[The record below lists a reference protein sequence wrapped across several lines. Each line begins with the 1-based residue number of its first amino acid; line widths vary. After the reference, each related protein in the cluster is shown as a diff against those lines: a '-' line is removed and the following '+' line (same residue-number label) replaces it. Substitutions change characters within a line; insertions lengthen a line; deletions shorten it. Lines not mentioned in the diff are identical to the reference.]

1 MRTLNLDILAH
12 VDAGKT
18 SLTERLLFDAGVID
32 KLGSVDT
39 GNTQTDTLELERQR
53 GITIRAAV
61 VSFTIGDRIVNLIDT
76 PGHPDFIA
84 EVERVLG
91 LLDAAV
97 VVVSAVEGVQAQTRV
112 LVRALRRLGVP
123 FVFFVNK
130 VDRLGAQYEDVLKA
144 LASQLL
150 VRPIAMSSVI
160 DAGSGLARVEALAHG
175 CEPLFTPLC
184 EALAENDEALL
195 DDYVLAPDRLT
206 ADRLGRCLIDQVAS
220 GLVHPV
226 FAGVATTGVGV
237 PALTSAIATILPG
250 RRLDPDGP
258 IAGTIFKIER
268 GWGGEKLAYMYLT
281 SGTVRLRQYLDLPK
295 GLDRVTAIE
304 VFEAGRVHGAASFR
318 AGQIARISGL
328 AGARIGDAVGG
339 DPLSDGRA
347 YFAPPTLETR
357 VFGQR
362 PSEKAALWLALNQ
375 MAEQDPLI
383 NLRRNEETDEVFVS
397 LYGEVQKEVIQSTLL
412 TDFGLDASF
421 EESTIILVERPVGIG
436 TGLQILF
443 KEPNPFLATVG
454 LRVEPRPAGA
464 GNSFALEV
472 DVGQMPASFY
482 RAVEETVF
490 ETLKQGVFGWQV
502 IDCHVAMTAAR
513 HSSPASTAA
522 DFRQLTPWVLADA
535 LSAAQTVLCE
545 PIDRFHLEAPAESL
559 SGLLTLLAKSA
570 ATMTDSVIVDG
581 MARLEGTMASAMIQS
596 VQQQL
601 PGLTSGAGTMET
613 GFDHYAPMAG
623 PPRVRRRSGPDPF
636 NRVEYLL
643 SLHRHLEGMS

>member
-1 MRTLNLDILAH
+1 MRTLNLGILAH

-150 VRPIAMSSVI
+150 VRPIAMSSVV
-160 DAGSGLARVEALAHG
+160 DAGSRLARVEALAPG

-195 DDYVLAPDRLT
+195 ADYVLTPDRLT
-206 ADRLGRCLIDQVAS
+206 VDRLGRCLSDQVAG

-226 FAGVATTGVGV
+226 FAGAATIGVGV

-258 IAGTIFKIER
+258 IAGNIFKIER

-281 SGTVRLRQYLDLPK
+281 SGTVRLRQHLDLPR
-295 GLDRVTAIE
+295 GPERVTAVE

-318 AGQIARISGL
+318 AGQIARVSGL
-328 AGARIGDAVGG
+328 AGARIGDVVGG
-339 DPLSDGRA
+339 DLLAAGRPQ
-347 YFAPPTLETR
+347 FAPPSLETR
-357 VFGQR
+357 VLARR
-362 PSEKAALWLALNQ
+362 PSDKAALWLALNR
-375 MAEQDPLI
+375 MGEQDPLI
-383 NLRRNEETDEVFVS
+383 NLRRNDDADEIFVS
-397 LYGEVQKEVIQSTLL
+397 LYGEVQKEVVQSTLL
-412 TDFGLDASF
+412 TDFGLEAGF
-421 EESTIILVERPVGIG
+421 EESTVILVERLVGTG
-436 TGLQILF
+436 EGLQILF

-454 LRVEPRPAGA
+454 LRVEPRPEGA
-464 GNSFALEV
+464 GNSFALDV

-559 SGLLTLLAKSA
+559 SGLLTLLAKSG
-570 ATMTDSVIVDG
+570 ATMTDSVIADG

-613 GFDHYAPMAG
+613 SLDHYAPMAG
-623 PPRVRRRSGPDPF
+623 PPRSRQRSGPDPF
-636 NRVEYLL
+636 KPVEYLL
-643 SLHRHLEGMS
+643 RLQSTRASA

>member
-1 MRTLNLDILAH
+1 MRTLNLGILAH

-18 SLTERLLFDAGVID
+18 SLTERLLFNAGVID

-39 GNTQTDTLELERQR
+39 GNTQTDNLELERQR

-61 VSFTIGDRIVNLIDT
+61 VSFAIGDRTVNLIDT

-130 VDRLGAQYEDVLKA
+130 VDRPGARYHEVVEA
-144 LASQLL
+144 LAVQLA
-150 VRPIAMSSVI
+150 VRPVAMSSVV
-160 DAGSGLARVEALAHG
+160 DAGAKLAWVKALAPG
-175 CEPLFTPLC
+175 DEPLFSALC
-184 EALAENDEALL
+184 ETLGENDEALL

-206 ADRLGRCLIDQVAS
+206 GERLRRCLTDQVAS

-226 FAGVATTGVGV
+226 FAGAAMTGVGI
-237 PALTSAIATILPG
+237 PALASAIETILPE
-250 RRLDPDGP
+250 RRPDPDGP
-258 IAGTIFKIER
+258 VTGKIFKIES
-268 GWGGEKLAYMYLT
+268 GWGGEKLSYIYLT

-295 GLDRVTAIE
+295 GPERVTAIH
-304 VFEAGRVHGAASFR
+304 VFEAGRVHGAESLR
-318 AGQIARISGL
+318 AGQIARVSGL
-328 AGARIGDAVGG
+328 AGARIGDVVGCDSAG
-339 DPLSDGRA
+339 VRA
-347 YFAPPTLETR
+347 HFAPPTLETR
-357 VFGQR
+357 VLAQR
-362 PSEKAALWLALNQ
+362 PSDKAALWLALNQ

-383 NLRRNEETDEVFVS
+383 NLRRNEEADEVFVS

-412 TDFGLDASF
+412 TDFGLEARF
-421 EESTIILVERPVGIG
+421 EESTVILVERPVGIG
-436 TGLQILF
+436 AGLQILF

-454 LRVEPRPAGA
+454 LRVEPRPPGA

-472 DVGQMPASFY
+472 DVGQMPVAFY

-490 ETLKQGVFGWQV
+490 ETLKQGIFGWQV

-522 DFRQLTPWVLADA
+522 DFRQLTPWVLATA

-545 PIDRFHLEAPAESL
+545 PIDRFHLEAPIESL
-559 SGLLTLLAKSA
+559 SGALALLAKSA
-570 ATMTDSVIVDG
+570 AATTDSVIADG
-581 MARLEGTMASAMIQS
+581 VARLEGSIASQMIQS

-601 PGLTSGAGTMET
+601 PRLTSGAGIMET
-613 GFDHYAPMAG
+613 AFDHYAPVAG
-623 PPRVRRRSGPDPF
+623 PPRICRRSGPDPF
-636 NRVEYLL
+636 KPVEYLL
-643 SLHRHLEGMS
+643 RLRGSAEGVS

>member
-1 MRTLNLDILAH
+1 MRTLNLGILAH

-18 SLTERLLFDAGVID
+18 SLTERLLFNAGVID

-61 VSFTIGDRIVNLIDT
+61 VSFAIGDRVVNLIDT

-130 VDRLGAQYEDVLKA
+130 IDRPGARYRDVIET
-144 LASQLL
+144 LAAQLA

-160 DAGSGLARVEALAHG
+160 DAGAKLARLETLSPG
-175 CEPLFTPLC
+175 DEPLFSALC
-184 EALAENDEALL
+184 ETLGESDEALL
-195 DDYVLAPDRLT
+195 DDYVVAPDRLT
-206 ADRLGRCLIDQVAS
+206 EERLGRCLADQVAR

-226 FAGVATTGVGV
+226 FAGAAMTGVGIS
-237 PALTSAIATILPG
+237 ALASAIATILPA
-250 RRLDPDGP
+250 RRPDPDGP
-258 IAGTIFKIER
+258 VAGRIFKIER
-268 GWGGEKLAYMYLT
+268 GWGGEKLSYIYLN
-281 SGTVRLRQYLDLPK
+281 SGTVRLRQSLDLPK
-295 GLDRVTAIE
+295 GPERVTAIH
-304 VFEAGRVHGAASFR
+304 VFEAGRVHGAESLR
-318 AGQIARISGL
+318 AGQIARVSGL
-328 AGARIGDAVGG
+328 AGARIGDAVGCDSAG
-339 DPLSDGRA
+339 GRVH
-347 YFAPPTLETR
+347 FAPPTLETR
-357 VFGQR
+357 VFARR
-362 PSEKAALWLALNQ
+362 PSDKAALWLALNQ

-383 NLRRNEETDEVFVS
+383 NLRRNEEADEVFVS

-412 TDFGLDASF
+412 ADFGIEARF
-421 EESTIILVERPVGIG
+421 EESTVILVERPLGIG
-436 TGLQILF
+436 AGLQILF

-454 LRVEPRPAGA
+454 LRVEPRAPGA

-472 DVGQMPASFY
+472 DVGQMPVAFY

-490 ETLKQGVFGWQV
+490 ETLKQGIFGWQV

-522 DFRQLTPWVLADA
+522 DFRQLTPWVLATA

-545 PIDRFHLEAPAESL
+545 PVDRFHLVTPMESL
-559 SGLLTLLAKSA
+559 SGVLTLLAKSA
-570 ATMTDSVIVDG
+570 AAMTDSVIADG
-581 MARLEGTMASAMIQS
+581 VARLEGTMASQMIQG

-613 GFDHYAPMAG
+613 SFDHYAPIAG
-623 PPRVRRRSGPDPF
+623 QPRMRGRSGPDPF
-636 NRVEYLL
+636 NGAEYLL
-643 SLHRHLEGMS
+643 RLRGVPI

>member
-1 MRTLNLDILAH
+1 MRTLNLGILAH

-18 SLTERLLFDAGVID
+18 SLTERLLFNAGVID

-39 GNTQTDTLELERQR
+39 GNTQTDNLDLERQR

-61 VSFTIGDRIVNLIDT
+61 VSFAIGDRVVNLIDT

-130 VDRLGAQYEDVLKA
+130 VDRLGARYGEVMEA
-144 LASQLL
+144 LAAQLA

-160 DAGSGLARVEALAHG
+160 DAGGKLARVEALDSG
-175 CEPLFTPLC
+175 SEPLFSALC
-184 EALAENDEALL
+184 EALGENDEALL
-195 DDYVLAPDRLT
+195 DDYVLAPERLT
-206 ADRLGRCLIDQVAS
+206 RERLSRALADQAAR

-226 FAGVATTGVGV
+226 FAGAAMTGAGV
-237 PALTSAIATILPG
+237 PALASAIAAILPE
-250 RRLDPDGP
+250 RHTDPDGP
-258 IAGTIFKIER
+258 VAGKIFKIER
-268 GWGGEKLAYMYLT
+268 GWGGEKLCYLYLT

-295 GLDRVTAIE
+295 GPERVTAIQL
-304 VFEAGRVHGAASFR
+304 FGSGRSHAAESFG
-318 AGQIARISGL
+318 AGQIARVSGL
-328 AGARIGDAVGG
+328 AGVRIGDAVGG
-339 DPLSDGRA
+339 DPGAAGRA
-347 YFAPPTLETR
+347 HFAPPTLETR
-357 VFGQR
+357 VLARR
-362 PSEKAALWLALNQ
+362 PSDKAALWLALSQ

-383 NLRRNEETDEVFVS
+383 NLHRNEETDEVFVS
-397 LYGEVQKEVIQSTLL
+397 LYGEVQKEVIQATLL

-421 EESTIILVERPVGIG
+421 EESTVILAERPAATG

-443 KEPNPFLATVG
+443 REPNPFLATVG
-454 LRVEPRPAGA
+454 LRVEPRPAGT

-472 DVGQMPASFY
+472 DVGQMPVAFY

-522 DFRQLTPWVLADA
+522 DFRQLTPWVLASA
-535 LSAAQTVLCE
+535 LSAAQTVVCE
-545 PIDRFHLEAPAESL
+545 PFDRFHLEAPVESL
-559 SGLLTLLAKSA
+559 SSVLTLLAKSA
-570 ATMTDSVIVDG
+570 AATTDSVIADG
-581 MARLEGTMASAMIQS
+581 VARLEGTLASQMVRS

-613 GFDHYAPMAG
+613 AFDHYAPISG
-623 PPRVRRRSGPDPF
+623 PPRRRSRSGPDPF
-636 NRVEYLL
+636 NPVEYLL
-643 SLHRHLEGMS
+643 RLQSTRASC

>member
-1 MRTLNLDILAH
+1 MRTLNLGILAH

-18 SLTERLLFDAGVID
+18 SLTERLLFNAGVID
-32 KLGSVDT
+32 RLGSVDT
-39 GNTQTDTLELERQR
+39 GDTQTDNLELERQR

-61 VSFTIGDRIVNLIDT
+61 VSFAIGDRIVNLIDT

-130 VDRLGAQYEDVLKA
+130 VDRLGARYQEVMEA
-144 LASQLL
+144 LAAQLF
-150 VRPIAMSSVI
+150 VRPIAMSTVI
-160 DAGSGLARVEALAHG
+160 DAGSKLARVEALAPRD
-175 CEPLFTPLC
+175 EPLFSALC
-184 EALAENDEALL
+184 EALGENDEALL

-206 ADRLGRCLIDQVAS
+206 NERLGRSLADQVAR

-226 FAGVATTGVGV
+226 FAGAAMIGVGISDL
-237 PALTSAIATILPG
+237 ASAIATILPE
-250 RRLDPDGP
+250 RRPDADGP
-258 IAGTIFKIER
+258 VAGKIFKIER
-268 GWGGEKLAYMYLT
+268 GWGGEKLCYLSLT
-281 SGTVRLRQYLDLPK
+281 SGTVWLRQNLNLPK
-295 GLDRVTAIE
+295 GPERVTAIQL
-304 VFEAGRVHGAASFR
+304 FEDGRIHGAESLR
-318 AGQIARISGL
+318 AGQIARVSGL
-328 AGARIGDAVGG
+328 AGARIGDAVGVDRFPG
-339 DPLSDGRA
+339 GQA
-347 YFAPPTLETR
+347 HFAPPTLETR
-357 VFGQR
+357 VLARR
-362 PSEKAALWLALNQ
+362 PSDKAALWLALNQ

-412 TDFGLDASF
+412 TDFSLDASF
-421 EESTIILVERPVGIG
+421 EESMVILAERPVGIG
-436 TGLQILF
+436 TGLQIVF

-472 DVGQMPASFY
+472 DVGQMPVAFY

-490 ETLKQGVFGWQV
+490 ETLKQGIFGWQV

-522 DFRQLTPWVLADA
+522 DFRQLTPWVLATA
-535 LSAAQTVLCE
+535 LSAAQTVFCE
-545 PIDRFHLEAPAESL
+545 PVDRFHLEAPAESL
-559 SGLLTLLAKSA
+559 SGVLTLLARSA
-570 ATMTDSVIVDG
+570 AMTTDSVIADSV
-581 MARLEGTMASAMIQS
+581 ARLEGTMASQMVRS

-613 GFDHYAPMAG
+613 AFDHYAPMAG
-623 PPRVRRRSGPDPF
+623 PPRLRRRSGPDPF
-636 NRVEYLL
+636 NGVEYLL
-643 SLHRHLEGMS
+643 RLRGSV